1 VGASPAAGR
10 FARRLVDSGIAHPR
24 PPAGPTPDTTVVIPA
39 RDHHDGLRRS
49 LDALSDLT
57 SLRVIVVDDGSLQPV
72 RVERGAPTSA
82 SVVRLDPPGGPAAAR
97 NAGWRLADSE
107 IVVFLDADCVPVD
120 GWLNTML
127 RHFADPGVAAVAPR
141 IVSDSSSGTDLA
153 EYELLNSPLDRGPRE
168 APVRP
173 RSGVSYVPSAC
184 LAIRRRALVDLDG
197 FNETLRFGED
207 VDLVWRL
214 DRRGWSVRYEP
225 AASVI
230 HPPRPSLRSWLGQ
243 RFDYGGSAAQLAA
256 LHDRDVAPL
265 DVSRWSAAAW
275 TLAAAGH
282 PIAGGMLVGGTSAAL
297 ARRAGRDRE
306 TARELFGLALRGNLF
321 AGPRIAEAIRRAWLP
336 PAMLALAL
344 IPSGRTRRRSA
355 AAVMMA
361 FALPLTDWA
370 VRRPPV
376 DAARWTALRIADDL
390 SYQAGLWFGAAKKRS
405 LKALLPRF

>member
-1 VGASPAAGR
+1 
-10 FARRLVDSGIAHPR
+10 
-24 PPAGPTPDTTVVIPA
+24 
-39 RDHHDGLRRS
+39 
-49 LDALSDLT
+49 
-57 SLRVIVVDDGSLQPV
+57 VIVVDDGSLQPV
-72 RVERGAPTSA
+72 RIERGTPTSA

-107 IVVFLDADCVPVD
+107 IVVFLDADCVPVE

-141 IVSDSSSGTDLA
+141 IVSDSSSGTNLA
-153 EYELLNSPLDRGPRE
+153 EYEMLNSPLDRGPRE

-173 RSGVSYVPSAC
+173 RSRVSYVPSAC

-214 DRRGWSVRYEP
+214 DRSGWSVRYEP

-230 HPPRPSLRSWLGQ
+230 HPPRPSLRSWLWQ

-265 DVSRWSAAAW
+265 DVSPWSAAAW
-275 TLAAAGH
+275 MLAAAGH
-282 PIAGGMLVGGTSAAL
+282 PIAAGMLVAGTSAAL
-297 ARRAGRDRE
+297 ARRAGQDPE
-306 TARELFGLALRGNLF
+306 TARELLGLALRGNLL

-344 IPSGRTRRRSA
+344 IPSGRTRRTSA

-361 FALPLTDWA
+361 FVLPLTDWA

-390 SYQAGLWFGAAKKRS
+390 AYQTGLWFGAAKKRS